1 MELFIARQPIFTQQQ
16 QVYAYELLFRSGTAN
31 VFPEV
36 DANHASARVMMD
48 SLCTLGLETLTGG
61 KRAFINMTRDLLV
74 GDYAMLLPKDGTV
87 IEVLESVTPDEQVVA
102 ACQQLKEAGY
112 VIALDDFV
120 EKAAMAPLTALADII
135 KVDFLTTR
143 PGERRARPGPGTA
156 RFLRRMPRPGTRLR
170 CRRDAGGSGYLRARL
185 REPTGHKRRC

>member
-31 VFPEV
+31 AFPEV
-36 DANHASARVMMD
+36 DANHASARVMVD

-87 IEVLESVTPDEQVVA
+87 IEVLESVTPDEKVVA
-102 ACQQLKEAGY
+102 ACQRLKEAGY
-112 VIALDDFV
+112 VIALDDFT

-143 PGERRARPGPGTA
+143 PGERRALAHP
-156 RFLRRMPRPGTRLR
+156 L
-170 CRRDAGGSGYLRARL
+170 
-185 REPTGHKRRC
+185 